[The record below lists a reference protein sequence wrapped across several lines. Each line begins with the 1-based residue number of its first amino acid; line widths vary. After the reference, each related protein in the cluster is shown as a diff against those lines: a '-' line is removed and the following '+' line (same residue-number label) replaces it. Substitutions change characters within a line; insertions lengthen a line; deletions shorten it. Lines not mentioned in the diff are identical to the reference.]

1 MRRVQLK
8 YTDLQVS
15 PVCIGTVNF
24 GTKIDNKT
32 AEHQL
37 DKFFEQG
44 GNFIDTAH
52 MYGDWVPGIK
62 GRSERIIGD
71 WLKKTGIRKS
81 VVISTKGGHP
91 DLSDMDL
98 SKITPERIK
107 KDLDE
112 SLEYLKTD
120 YIDLYFL
127 HRDNPDVPAG
137 EFIDVLDEARM
148 EGKIRYY
155 GCSNWK
161 TDRIAE
167 AGEFARRHD
176 LTGFVCNQIMWSLA
190 DINSEGIA
198 DKTLVL
204 MDEKTYEYHKNTGM
218 NVMAYT
224 AAAKGYF
231 TKLYNKKSI
240 SGEISSIY
248 DIPSNRVI
256 FDELVKTAEKMNV
269 SLMEV
274 ELAYLM
280 HHDFVCIPIVS
291 FSNDEQLEQGIK
303 SCSTELGPDV
313 VDRLR
318 SLKKYVV

>member
-137 EFIDVLDEARM
+137 EFIDVLDEARR

-190 DINSEGIA
+190 DINSNGIA

-280 HHDFVCIPIVS
+280 HQDFICIPIVS

>member
-137 EFIDVLDEARM
+137 EFIDVLDEARR

>member
-137 EFIDVLDEARM
+137 EFIDVLDEARR

-167 AGEFARRHD
+167 AGEFARKHD

>member
-137 EFIDVLDEARM
+137 EFIDVLDEARR

-190 DINSEGIA
+190 DINSNGIA

>member
-71 WLKKTGIRKS
+71 WLKKTGIRKN

-137 EFIDVLDEARM
+137 EFIDVLDEARR

-190 DINSEGIA
+190 DINSNGIA